1 MKILMLIT
9 FMFLSSPLWA
19 NQDARYLEM
28 GKVQYET
35 PLEEDVLKVK
45 TAFGY
50 CTVLEFPEKPML
62 VTVGDNSLIQ
72 VEIPQN
78 SKSVVIKPMQEAG
91 ETNLFVFTPS
101 QRFNYNVVIGASGQV
116 DYVIDSK
123 QAFKDKGKSTNRLS
137 LGTVLK
143 MARSYEGLKSLG
155 VINEREFVQKDIFN
169 QCSYS
174 DVNIDVIEA
183 FTNKDPHYL
192 LVHIV
197 VNNRTDKTVS
207 LKEENTSILIGDQK
221 FTPQYVL
228 FDNDKLAPTSKT
240 DGWLVL
246 ENSFISIDN
255 KFSLAVGVEDEEYVC
270 KQSVS

>member
-1 MKILMLIT
+1 MKTLILIT

-19 NQDARYLEM
+19 NQDNRYLQT

-35 PLEEDVLKVK
+35 PLEEDVLKVN
-45 TAFGY
+45 TALGY
-50 CTVLEFPEKPML
+50 CTVLEFAEKPML

-101 QRFNYNVVIGASGQV
+101 QRFNYNVTIGDPTQV
-116 DYVIDSK
+116 DYVLDSK
-123 QAFKDKGKSTNRLS
+123 QALKDKDKGPKRLS

-143 MARSYEGLKSLG
+143 MARSYAGLKSLG
-155 VINEREFVQKDIFN
+155 VINQREFIQKDIFN
-169 QCSYS
+169 QCSYPRVS
-174 DVNIDVIEA
+174 IDFIEA
-183 FTNKDPHYL
+183 FANKDPHYL
-192 LVHIV
+192 VFHIV
-197 VNNRTDKTVS
+197 VHNLADETLN
-207 LKEENTSILIGDQK
+207 LKEENASILANDQK
-221 FTPQYVL
+221 FIPQYVL
-228 FDNDKLAPTSKT
+228 FDNDRLAPSSKT

-246 ENSFISIDN
+246 ENSFVSIDN
-255 KFSLAVGVEDEEYVC
+255 KFSLSVGVGDEEYVC